1 MERELQ
7 GSLRRFRIRGWVPCH
22 LEPVWLLDPLPLQ
35 RPEAGWV
42 RLERL
47 PDLDQLGQGVG
58 GGTGV
63 RRQQRMP
70 AVEQPFRHPVQAGAC
85 TALVFFTSYIRLH
98 VSVRGDVSPICR

>member
-7 GSLRRFRIRGWVPCH
+7 GSLRKFRIRGWVPCH

-58 GGTGV
+58 RGTGV

-70 AVEQPFRHPVQAGAC
+70 AVEQPFRH
-85 TALVFFTSYIRLH
+85 RLGPAQ
-98 VSVRGDVSPICR
+98 SSSSSPHT